1 MPRNLPGAAGRAGLM
16 SGPPPAAPEA
26 AAPLRPRGAGFTLAE
41 AIVAM
46 GLTLGIT
53 AGFLALLR
61 QGRATF
67 RTEPELAAMR
77 QDGEAVLDRIALD
90 VARAGSGL
98 PVEVPVFSDLG
109 PAGNGG
115 GPGNRAADG
124 LDFLASPERVVEAAF
139 EPVTAFDGR
148 TVTLET
154 PASRLAR
161 PPDENRALWVVV
173 FNDDEMTPRWV
184 FGRVR
189 GVSAGGGGGLGKIT
203 GALPKP
209 GGAGTP
215 GGNPPKQDAPTG
227 ARITIAPE
235 TDAWHHRFRAAT
247 DADTFSPGS
256 GGGLLE
262 RGLQSL
268 LGGVIEAALPSAG
281 TPIVSDL
288 TGKAVGSMLQALSTE
303 GGGSKGG
310 KGKGGAGAGEGEGF
324 GLFGLGRPG
333 IVPVSRIRYWVR
345 EPRGGGADPRRV
357 LMRRV
362 DEQAPQPAG
371 FVEDLQVRYVT
382 GANADT
388 LLDEPPGFV
397 GDMRTAAQ
405 LGAHIVRGVE
415 IAIRVRS
422 TAGTFP
428 GSGLGGARG
437 ERFLTRAYRRR
448 VGLAVAAA
456 GVERRAWE
464 EQMQLH
470 SLPTEIPKIGPLRFV
485 KLPW

>member
-1 MPRNLPGAAGRAGLM
+1 MPENRPGPARALPLG
-16 SGPPPAAPEA
+16 S
-26 AAPLRPRGAGFTLAE
+26 RGAGFTLAE

-53 AGFLALLR
+53 AGFLQILR
-61 QGRATF
+61 QGRASF

-98 PVEVPVFSDLG
+98 PVEIPVFSDIG
-109 PAGNGG
+109 PAGNGSGTG
-115 GPGNRAADG
+115 GGAADG

-161 PPDENRALWVVV
+161 APDENRALWVVV

-189 GVSAGGGGGLGKIT
+189 GVSAGGGGALGKIT
-203 GALPKP
+203 GSLPKP

-215 GGNPPKQDAPTG
+215 GGSAPKQTPPKQDTPNG

-235 TDAWHHRFRAAT
+235 TGAWHHHFRAT
-247 DADTFSPGS
+247 VDADTFSPGS

-268 LGGVIEAALPSAG
+268 LGGVIETALPSAG

-288 TGKAVGSMLQALSTE
+288 TGKAVGSMLRALSTE
-303 GGGSKGG
+303 VGGSKGG
-310 KGKGGAGAGEGEGF
+310 KGKGGSGAGAGEGEGF

-362 DEQAPQPAG
+362 DELPSQPAG

-388 LLDEPPGFV
+388 FLDEPPGFV

-415 IAIRVRS
+415 IEIRVRS

-437 ERFLTRAYRRR
+437 ERFLTRTYRRR

>member
-1 MPRNLPGAAGRAGLM
+1 MPRNLPGVAGAVSPG
-16 SGPPPAAPEA
+16 
-26 AAPLRPRGAGFTLAE
+26 PRGAGFTLAE

-53 AGFLALLR
+53 AGFLQILR
-61 QGRATF
+61 QGRTTF

-90 VARAGSGL
+90 LARAGSGL
-98 PVEVPVFSDLG
+98 PVEVPVFSDIG
-109 PAGNGG
+109 SAGNGG
-115 GPGNRAADG
+115 GSGNGAADG
-124 LDFLASPERVVEAAF
+124 LDFLAAPERVVEAAF

-154 PASRLAR
+154 AASRLAR

-203 GALPKP
+203 DSLPKP
-209 GGAGTP
+209 GGTGTP
-215 GGNPPKQDAPTG
+215 GGKTPKQDAPSG

-235 TDAWHHRFRAAT
+235 ADAWHHRFRAAT

-268 LGGVIEAALPSAG
+268 LGGVIDAALPSAG

-288 TGKAVGSMLQALSTE
+288 TGKAVGSMLQALSNKV
-303 GGGSKGG
+303 GGSKGG

-388 LLDEPPGFV
+388 LLDDPPGFV

-437 ERFLTRAYRRR
+437 ERFLTRTYRRR

>member
-1 MPRNLPGAAGRAGLM
+1 
-16 SGPPPAAPEA
+16 
-26 AAPLRPRGAGFTLAE
+26 
-41 AIVAM
+41 M

-67 RTEPELAAMR
+67 RSEPELAAMR
-77 QDGEAVLDRIALD
+77 QDGEAALDRIALD

-98 PVEVPVFSDLG
+98 PVEIPVFSDIG
-109 PAGNGG
+109 PAGNGS

-124 LDFLASPERVVEAAF
+124 LDFLASPERLVEAAF

-161 PPDENRALWVVV
+161 PPDDNRAVWAVV

-184 FGRVR
+184 FGRVL
-189 GVSAGGGGGLGKIT
+189 GVSAGGGGGVGKLT
-203 GALPKP
+203 GPLPKP
-209 GGAGTP
+209 GAGGEP
-215 GGNPPKQDAPTG
+215 GGGQPPPPNG
-227 ARITIAPE
+227 ARVTIAPE
-235 TDAWHHRFRAAT
+235 SGAWHHRFRAST

-262 RGLQSL
+262 RGLESL
-268 LGGVIEAALPSAG
+268 LGGVIGAALPASG
-281 TPIVSDL
+281 TPVISEL
-288 TGKAVGSMLQALSTE
+288 TGKAVNSMLEAITTKV
-303 GGGSKGG
+303 GGQGKG
-310 KGKGGAGAGEGEGF
+310 KGKGGSGPGAGDGDGF

-357 LMRRV
+357 LMRRL

-388 LLDEPPGFV
+388 LLDDPPGFV

-405 LGAHIVRGVE
+405 LGARIVRGVE

-428 GSGLGGARG
+428 GSGLGEAGG
-437 ERFLTRAYRRR
+437 ERFLTRTYRRR

-464 EQMQLH
+464 ERMQLQ